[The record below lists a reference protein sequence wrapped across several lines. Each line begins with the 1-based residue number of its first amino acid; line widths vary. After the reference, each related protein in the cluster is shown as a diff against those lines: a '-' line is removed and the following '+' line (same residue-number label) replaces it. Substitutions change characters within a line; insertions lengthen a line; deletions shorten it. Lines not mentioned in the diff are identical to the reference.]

1 MNTKNQQHG
10 FVLLEGLIAILIFSM
25 AILGVVGM
33 QATAIAKSS
42 ESQYRADAAFLANQL
57 FAQMWVHAGSG
68 VFVLNPATGTQQIM
82 SRQAAAAAGIDVT
95 ATADAPNLSNYH
107 CMACTVARA
116 RAAGLAAGDPE
127 FVTWLQSIQGTA
139 NQRGFLP
146 GVSDGINAPDIDVH
160 CSAAN
165 GASSVNAVPPCP
177 ANLATQV
184 TVTLRWQR
192 KACAPN
198 TACDTPQHQYQT
210 LSNIEPN

>member
-1 MNTKNQQHG
+1 MNAKKPQSG
-10 FVLLEGLIAILIFSM
+10 FALLEGLIAILIFSM

-57 FAQMWVHAGSG
+57 FAQMWAHAGSG
-68 VFVLNPATGTQQIM
+68 VNVAGSGII
-82 SRQAAAAAGIDVT
+82 SIAEASAAGIPL
-95 ATADAPNLSNYH
+95 AFAPLAPNLSNYH

-116 RAAGLAAGDPE
+116 RAAGLRAGDPE
-127 FVTWLQSIQGTA
+127 FVTWLESIQGTA
-139 NQRGFLP
+139 AQRGFLP

-165 GASSVNAVPPCP
+165 GASSVPACP
-177 ANLATQV
+177 AASATQV

-198 TACDTPQHQYQT
+198 TDCNTPQHQYQT